1 MGPDGPLGH
10 IRTSG
15 TTGTPNEWA
24 APALG
29 VRVHDHYGQ
38 TETGRVINNHH
49 DPRLAAPLKPGTMGR
64 PMPGWTVRVLA
75 SDRDEPVPPGETGRI
90 AVDLPAGPLA
100 WFGGYDGGVDPGKF
114 SADGRWYFSGEAG
127 HVDDRGDF
135 HFTAR
140 DDDVIITAGC
150 KAVESAVV
158 AVPDEVPTP
167 GSFRRRAAEDTERED
182 PAVRAEATTAAR
194 TRPGHIRPA
203 ALTRSSAAVPF

>member
-127 HVDDRGDF
+127 HVDDRGGLPL
-135 HFTAR
+135 HR
-140 DDDVIITAGC
+140 
-150 KAVESAVV
+150 
-158 AVPDEVPTP
+158 P
-167 GSFRRRAAEDTERED
+167 RRRRDHHGRLQGGGKRRGGGTGRGTHAGFISSTSCRRH
-182 PAVRAEATTAAR
+182 RA
-194 TRPGHIRPA
+194 G
-203 ALTRSSAAVPF
+203 RSSGSC